1 MAQRNEFADQ
11 IDALREQKQSIDGG
25 ANEKRA
31 EGQAMEGKLQKMMKS
46 IGVGSKEEM
55 KFLKEIQEL
64 KKCRPKVAQVKA
76 MEASVVGF
84 NPLQGSEKENIAAI
98 MSEVNSLRDGRRKI
112 QGALSELMEGRKAE
126 QGDMGPMIAEK
137 EEIRRK
143 IQEKRQERNT
153 LRDDCR
159 VKETEYR
166 TYMDKVRVERQKMYI
181 VQREASNKEY
191 DLIRRQRA
199 VEKLDEQPFVSEIT
213 LIEQTMA
220 FCKTLPRRRAARRRR
235 R

>member
-1 MAQRNEFADQ
+1 MIAILARRPFAMSSQ
-11 IDALREQKQSIDGG
+11 
-25 ANEKRA
+25 N
-31 EGQAMEGKLQKMMKS
+31 M
-46 IGVGSKEEM
+46 
-55 KFLKEIQEL
+55 
-64 KKCRPKVAQVKA
+64 
-76 MEASVVGF
+76 VGF

-98 MSEVNSLRDGRRKI
+98 TSEVSSLGDGRRKI

-126 QGDMGPMIAEK
+126 QGDRGPMIAEK

-143 IQEKRQERNT
+143 IQEKMQELNT
-153 LRDDCR
+153 LRDDYR

-166 TYMDKVRVERQKMYI
+166 TYMDKVRVEHQKMYI

-220 FCKTLPRRRAARRRR
+220 FCKTLTATKGGEEKKEVKETVTGPAEGPRAQRESPSFAPRPGPAGGAPEQGLLGPPEARRSKGSKSLR
-235 R
+235 